1 MFSIAK
7 DYVFTIV
14 FSCFKCSDHAEFA
27 IHPNMATSV
36 DGVMAFYQRFLGIGH
51 GTDKCF
57 YS

>member
-7 DYVFTIV
+7 DFVFTIV
-14 FSCFKCSDHAEFA
+14 FICFKCPDHAELA

-36 DGVMAFYQRFLGIGH
+36 DVVMAFSQRNLGMAH